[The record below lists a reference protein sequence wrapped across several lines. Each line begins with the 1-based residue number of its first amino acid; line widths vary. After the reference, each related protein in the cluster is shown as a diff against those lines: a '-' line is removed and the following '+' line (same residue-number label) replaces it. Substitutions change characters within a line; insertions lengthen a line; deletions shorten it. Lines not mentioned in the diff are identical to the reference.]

1 MPAPNFT
8 AVQEKQLATLN
19 PRLRALASRGVMRN
33 YRKNTIIIAEIR
45 QKWMAVNSLTAPS
58 TQETTSV
65 KCHWMAARG
74 LPRSSHWS
82 PVFAR

>member
-33 YRKNTIIIAEIR
+33 YRKNTIIIAENDPGLQR
-45 QKWMAVNSLTAPS
+45 V
-58 TQETTSV
+58 
-65 KCHWMAARG
+65 MAA
-74 LPRSSHWS
+74 SE
-82 PVFAR
+82 